1 MRFSPGSG
9 TGSVVVAGGW
19 MGSGSDTGLVS
30 GIDGGEGGEM
40 RGWSEMESWPFIGGV
55 RV

>member
-1 MRFSPGSG
+1 
-9 TGSVVVAGGW
+9 

-30 GIDGGEGGEM
+30 GIDAGEGGEM